1 MRHRRRIRKLNRAT
15 DNRMA
20 LLRGGA
26 VALFERGKIC
36 TTHAKAKEVR
46 CMAEKMI
53 TLAKQGDLSA
63 RRRAIAILQDK
74 GVVKDLF
81 ANVGQYEARSGGY
94 TRIVL
99 AGVRRGD
106 AAPMAVLELIAG

>member
-1 MRHRRRIRKLNRAT
+1 MRHRRGLRKLNRAT

-20 LLRGGA
+20 VLRSGTA
-26 VALFERGKIC
+26 ALFKRGKIR

-46 CMAEKMI
+46 RMAEKMI

-63 RRRAIAILQDK
+63 RKRAIAILHDK

-81 ANVGQYEARSGGY
+81 ANIGQYEGRSGGC
-94 TRIVL
+94 TRVVL